1 MTRARITWLSPDD
14 PPDAFPPVE
23 AALREP
29 DGLLAAGGDLSVPRL
44 LSAYRRGIFPWYES
58 GQPFLWWAPDPRCVF
73 LPGNFHV
80 SRSLRRELRKSAAEI
95 RLNSAFADV
104 VRACAAPRTR
114 HDGTWI
120 TPEMAA
126 AYEALH
132 AAGWAHSIEI
142 WDQGQLT
149 GGLYGV
155 AIGNAFFGESMFS
168 RRTNA
173 SKMTLLF
180 LTRLIDTGR
189 LGLLDCQLASAHL
202 LSLGARMIP
211 RTDFV
216 ALLDRC
222 CEPPEPFRFP
232 ETGPLAVSALVDER
246 PDRS

>member
-1 MTRARITWLSPDD
+1 MTRLRITWLSPDA
-14 PPDAFPPVE
+14 PPDAFPAVE
-23 AALREP
+23 TALREP
-29 DGLLAAGGDLSVPRL
+29 DGLLAAGGDLSIPRL

-58 GQPFLWWAPDPRCVF
+58 GQPLLWWAPDPRCVF
-73 LPGNFHV
+73 LPGHFHL
-80 SRSLRRELRKSAAEI
+80 SRSLRRSVRRSAAEV
-95 RLNSAFADV
+95 RFNTAFASV
-104 VRACAAPRTR
+104 VSACAAPRSS

-142 WDQGQLT
+142 WEQGQLT

-155 AIGNAFFGESMFS
+155 AIGSAFFGESMFS
-168 RRTNA
+168 RQTNA

-180 LTRLIDTGR
+180 LSRLVDTGV

-202 LSLGARMIP
+202 LSLGAIMIP

-216 ALLDRC
+216 TLLDRC
-222 CEPPEPFRFP
+222 CEPPEPFCFP
-232 ETGPLAVSALVDER
+232 ETGPIPVSTLVNDSPEQ
-246 PDRS
+246 S